1 MSFRH
6 QPLGALVA
14 ADPKAAY
21 EKLGTLFARYGSL
34 AEVARAVPV
43 DSRTLARWIDRLVA
57 AGCADPRVAA
67 GVKRRAT
74 GSPAAKKKA
83 RALAARGFT
92 VEESAAQLGFAPKTI
107 ARWLKS
113 A

>member
-6 QPLGALVA
+6 QQLGSLVVS
-14 ADPKAAY
+14 DPKRAG
-21 EKLGTLFARYGSL
+21 ERLTELFNLHGSL
-34 AEVARAVPV
+34 TKVARALPA
-43 DSRTLARWIDRLVA
+43 DSRTVARWIDRIVD
-57 AGCADPRVAA
+57 AGFADPRVAS

-92 VEESAAQLGFAPKTI
+92 PEQSAAQLGFAPKTI